1 MREAVFDGK
10 LIQDIAHN
18 LNAEIL
24 RDFVELWKLIH
35 TLHLD
40 QSCEQ
45 EDTIVWTLESSGE
58 YSAKSAYE
66 IQFCGQTF
74 SNFPKLIWK
83 AWATPRI
90 KFFLWLLL
98 QDRVWTATRLQ
109 LRGWE
114 NNYFCAL
121 CERNLETAVHLFTEC
136 PFAREVWTMV
146 ATWSSCL
153 NLQPEG
159 WNDYSDMEE
168 WFFAITSI
176 GTKAAHSLAMLTT
189 WHIWKERN
197 AIVFQQNHSTVQALF
212 AKIKDEYSN
221 WASAGGR
228 TFHFLRIGMNSMSN

>member
-1 MREAVFDGK
+1 
-10 LIQDIAHN
+10 
-18 LNAEIL
+18 
-24 RDFVELWKLIH
+24 
-35 TLHLD
+35 
-40 QSCEQ
+40 
-45 EDTIVWTLESSGE
+45 
-58 YSAKSAYE
+58 
-66 IQFCGQTF
+66 
-74 SNFPKLIWK
+74 
-83 AWATPRI
+83 
-90 KFFLWLLL
+90 
-98 QDRVWTATRLQ
+98 
-109 LRGWE
+109 
-114 NNYFCAL
+114 
-121 CERNLETAVHLFTEC
+121 
-136 PFAREVWTMV
+136 MV

-197 AIVFQQNHSTVQALF
+197 AIVFQQNHSTVRALF

>member
-1 MREAVFDGK
+1 MGDTPHQIFLMVAPARLSLDSSQAAVEGMGK
-10 LIQDIAHN
+10 
-18 LNAEIL
+18 
-24 RDFVELWKLIH
+24 
-35 TLHLD
+35 
-40 QSCEQ
+40 
-45 EDTIVWTLESSGE
+45 
-58 YSAKSAYE
+58 
-66 IQFCGQTF
+66 
-74 SNFPKLIWK
+74 
-83 AWATPRI
+83 
-90 KFFLWLLL
+90 
-98 QDRVWTATRLQ
+98 Q
-109 LRGWE
+109 LF
-114 NNYFCAL
+114 YAL

-197 AIVFQQNHSTVQALF
+197 AIVFQQNHSTVRALF

-228 TFHFLRIGMNSMSN
+228 TFHFLRIGINSMSN